1 MRIKSLYL
9 ATALLAF
16 EAGSASAVGVA
27 MLTLGAAAAHATT
40 FELSFAS
47 AADQSA
53 LGGDGEPGFSG
64 SATLLGTELSPG
76 QYNITASTGT
86 TIIDP
91 NFANQS
97 YAYVSNPS
105 PPSVSV
111 SPDGILTYDGAL
123 FDGTPGLS
131 QNGLLWVGVT
141 NGADENIFFFNGSY
155 FILDV
160 YNQASPDGAFFSAS
174 VIDVSITAVPE
185 PATWAL
191 MALGFAGLGF
201 MAYRRKSKP
210 ALMAA

>member
-1 MRIKSLYL
+1 
-9 ATALLAF
+9 
-16 EAGSASAVGVA
+16 
-27 MLTLGAAAAHATT
+27 MLTLGTAAAHATT

-64 SATLLGTELSPG
+64 SATLTGTELSPG
-76 QYNITASTGT
+76 YYNITASTGT

-97 YAYVSNPS
+97 YAYVPNPS

-111 SPDGILTYDGAL
+111 SPDGILTYDGTL

-131 QNGLLWVGVT
+131 QNGLLWVGGV
-141 NGADENIFFFNGSY
+141 NGADENIFFFDGSY
-155 FILDV
+155 YILDV
-160 YNQASPDGAFFSAS
+160 YNQAAQDGPFFSAS
-174 VIDVSITAVPE
+174 VIDLSITATPL
-185 PATWAL
+185 PATWPL

-201 MAYRRKSKP
+201 MANRRRSKP
-210 ALMAA
+210 A